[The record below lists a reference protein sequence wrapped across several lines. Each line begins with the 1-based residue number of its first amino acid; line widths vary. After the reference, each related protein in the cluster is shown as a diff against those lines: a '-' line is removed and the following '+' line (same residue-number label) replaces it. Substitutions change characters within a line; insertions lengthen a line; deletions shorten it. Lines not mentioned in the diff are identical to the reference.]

1 MGNYPNRFDPTKKW
15 SELLAT
21 PGRRLQTAEMNEIQ
35 SMSRHRDKRLGD
47 AIFGSGHVLDGC
59 QLYISDDKTS
69 ARITS
74 GSVYADGIIHDIQET
89 TLAITGVGEE
99 SIGLKLDEEV
109 VTYEQD
115 PTLLDPAVG
124 YDNFG
129 LPGMD
134 RKVVSPLW
142 VVNDGS
148 AIKIIRLSNGQ
159 PITQIAPPELDGIS
173 PILAR
178 RTYDESGNYKVSG
191 FGMWARDYDATRIE
205 HTTEPGKGY
214 VMGFERALMSSTKT
228 LVEKALE
235 TRTVLN
241 EPKVFAAGTNLYKL
255 NNKPAKQISRLVG
268 VVQITQNITRG
279 NVSGG
284 LDLLPKT
291 PVVSIVSVS
300 QGGTTY
306 TQGVDYQL
314 TNNSVDWS
322 LIGGEPAIGTTFS
335 VTWRYNKQMVLDTDY
350 TLTSTDGEY
359 YADFSPAG
367 DNPVDASTFQIDYD
381 FYLARKDLVA
391 MDKEGLIT
399 IIRGQSDL
407 EQFVVPPKVSTREML
422 PLGTLTL
429 PPNSGQAIVNPFSIV
444 RYSME
449 DIQKL
454 VRRIEDIEY
463 NQAVEGLDNEAMQGE
478 SPTDLKGIFTD
489 SFATL
494 NKADTTFPGFT
505 LGYDLERSEIT
516 LSADDT
522 LHELQLIPASTT
534 AESWENVSTGKVLA
548 HELIINQDFATES
561 MLVNPYAVFNRIT
574 LTNVNPPVDNWIEQ
588 GTVVVE
594 EKEVVS
600 TTLRRWWYH
609 QGAAWA
615 EEERRRFE
623 ELGAGDMRGW
633 DAYSSTQQQVISD
646 KILDEA
652 ITYMRQKELI
662 ITGNN
667 YEPSA
672 DNLIGYFDGQPVV
685 LQPLETTLAG
695 TTAGSVRANAAGKFK
710 CSFMIPSGTRTGTRL
725 ITIANVNNEGSCT
738 YQAEGRKQI
747 TETTVLTREVHIQPV
762 DPLAQSFSVAQSC
775 LVSKV
780 GLFFTAKDLNA
791 PAIVQIRNMVNGFPG
806 RDVLAQQLVEPSD
819 ITASSKAD
827 VETIVSFPKP
837 SFCRAEEQYCVVV
850 LSHSNV
856 HALGVAELG
865 KQDLKTSAWVTR
877 QPYVVG
883 VLFSSSNALTWTDH
897 QAKDLKFKL
906 YACTFQTSSVLD
918 FEPWT
923 VPEGT
928 QLDRVLLVVDDFLPQ
943 GTNALWEISLNDGAF
958 MPTSPYAER
967 ELSFLANKV
976 KVRATLKSSK
986 YLSPVVSLASPYIIG
1001 FENALAAKYVSR
1013 LVTLSQEYTTVKQ
1026 VLDLAIPS
1034 GSNAVIKFSPDD
1046 GATWITPSSVTTEQL
1061 DQVFT
1066 RYTFSH
1072 TLEVPATTFRAQ
1084 VELSASSQLVRPRA
1098 KRFLN
1103 IIK

>member
-1 MGNYPNRFDPTKKW
+1 MGNYPNRFDPAKNWK
-15 SELLAT
+15 ELLAT
-21 PGRRLQTAEMNEIQ
+21 PGRRLQTAEVNEIQ
-35 SMSRHRDKRLGD
+35 SMSMHRDKRLGD

-59 QLYISDDKTS
+59 QLYISENKTS

-74 GSVYADGIIHDIQET
+74 GSVYSDGIIHDIAET
-89 TLAITGVGEE
+89 TLTIAGAGEE
-99 SIGLKLDEEV
+99 SIGLKLIEED

-134 RKVVSPLW
+134 RRVITPTW
-142 VVNDGS
+142 VANDSS
-148 AIKIIRLSNGQ
+148 AIKIIGLSDGQ
-159 PITQIAPPELDGIS
+159 PITQIAPPELEGIN

-191 FGMWARDYDATRIE
+191 FGMWTRDYDTNHIE
-205 HTTEPGKGY
+205 LTTEPGKGY
-214 VMGFERALMSSTKT
+214 VMGFERALMASMKT
-228 LVEKALE
+228 IVEKALD

-241 EPKVFAAGTNLYKL
+241 EPKVFVTGTSLYKL
-255 NNKPAKQISRLVG
+255 NNKPVKIISRLVG
-268 VVQITQNITRG
+268 VVQVTQTITRG

-284 LDLLPKT
+284 SDLLPKT
-291 PVVSIVSVS
+291 PVVSIVSIS
-300 QGGTTY
+300 QGATNY

-314 TNNSVDWS
+314 TNNGADWS
-322 LIGGEPAIGTTFS
+322 LVGSEPAIGTTYS
-335 VTWRYNKQMVLDTDY
+335 VTWRFNKQMVLNTDF
-350 TLTSTDGEY
+350 TLTSSAEEY
-359 YADFSPAG
+359 YANFTPAG
-367 DNPVDASTFQIDYD
+367 DDPVNGSTFQVDYD

-391 MDKEGLIT
+391 MGKEGLIAV
-399 IIRGQSDL
+399 IRGQSDL
-407 EQFVVPPKVSTREML
+407 EQFVVQPKVSTREML

-429 PPNSGQAIVNPFSIV
+429 PPNSGEAIVNPFSIT

-489 SFATL
+489 SFATTS
-494 NKADTTFPGFT
+494 KADTTFPGFT
-505 LGYDLERSEIT
+505 LGYDLEKSEIT
-516 LSADDT
+516 LSANDF
-522 LHELQLIPASTT
+522 LQEMALITASTT
-534 AESWENVSTGKVLA
+534 AEQWENVSTGKVLTS
-548 HELIINQDFATES
+548 EMIISQDLATES

-594 EKEVVS
+594 EKEVVN

-609 QGAAWA
+609 QGEAWA

-623 ELGAGDMRGW
+623 ALGAGDLRGW
-633 DAYSSTQQQVISD
+633 GEYSGTQQSAVTD

-652 ITYMRQKELI
+652 IMYMRQKELI
-662 ITGNN
+662 ITGAN
-667 YEPSA
+667 YEPNT

-685 LQPLETTLAG
+685 LQPIEGTLAG
-695 TTAGSVRANAAGKFK
+695 TTSGSVRADGAGKFK
-710 CSFMIPSGTRTGTRL
+710 CSFVIPAGTRTGTRL
-725 ITIANVNNEGSCT
+725 ITIANANNEGNST

-762 DPLAQSFSVAQSC
+762 DPLAQSFSVPQSC
-775 LVSKV
+775 FISKV
-780 GLFFTAKDLNA
+780 GLFFTAKDLTA
-791 PAIVQIRNMVNGFPG
+791 SVIVQIRNMVNGFPG
-806 RDVLAQQLVEPSD
+806 VEVLAQKLVEPSE

-827 VETIVSFPKP
+827 IETVVSFPKP
-837 SFCRAEEQYCVVV
+837 SFCRPEEQYCVVV

-856 HALGVAELG
+856 YALGVAELG

-906 YACTFQTSSVLD
+906 YACTFPASSVLD

-923 VPEGT
+923 ALVGT
-928 QLDRVLLVVDDFLPQ
+928 QFDRVLLVVDDFLPQ
-943 GTNALWEISLNDGAF
+943 GTNALWEISINDGAF

-967 ELSFLANKV
+967 ELPFLADKI
-976 KVRATLKSSK
+976 KVRATLLSSK
-986 YLSPVVSLASPYIIG
+986 YLSPVVSLASPYLIG
-1001 FENALAAKYVSR
+1001 FENALTAKYISR
-1013 LVTLSQEYTTVKQ
+1013 LVTLSQEYTIVKQ

-1034 GSNAVIKFSPDD
+1034 GSNAVVKLSADD

-1072 TLEVPATTFRAQ
+1072 TLGAPATTFRAQ
-1084 VELSASSQLVRPRA
+1084 IELSASGQLVRPRA